1 MNPVTNRKNK
11 NRDCLEKNVHVLK
24 WMDTDGQKAC
34 PSASK
39 SALRKASNQNVQAHP
54 RFMSICFEKCPSAPL
69 KLDVFIMDD
78 MTELFWKICKTGGQ
92 HEC

>member
-1 MNPVTNRKNK
+1 
-11 NRDCLEKNVHVLK
+11 
-24 WMDTDGQKAC
+24 
-34 PSASK
+34 
-39 SALRKASNQNVQAHP
+39 
-54 RFMSICFEKCPSAPL
+54 MSICFEKCPSAPL